1 MTKVSFIV
9 LVDDKLA
16 NIEECIVSITNQK
29 CIEKEII
36 LISNTYSEKD
46 ITSVISD
53 LDLCKE
59 IYYVCDKNLKNVG
72 SLRNKSLECITGDFV
87 CFANSNDF
95 YEENSVHKLVKESI
109 SSGSEVVIGRVYE
122 LDSKNGAYEFK
133 KIDKSLKGKQVLKS
147 NENLAVLKDLFLN
160 NKLFNVDS
168 IRKHNL
174 SFADT
179 EYYDYYPFVVNALIA
194 SKTVSLIPKA
204 HYVERIKVGLD
215 KIKNP
220 IREERIDESQ
230 VSDMI
235 KVLNFMIGKPYDNLA
250 VEIMKEKYLKFLIKR
265 GMKYKNISQDV
276 TSLFDKISDSLNCI
290 DLTKY
295 KLSNK
300 NLKILSLIKNKKYE
314 EYFDYLEELR
324 KSSEKKKNFKIYLTY
339 TIFKNLYNIMTL
351 LPIRENRVLFL
362 SHSPGMDGNFEYI
375 YDEVVKHNKSVRKKE
390 RFDCK
395 FATTKTGLFGRAIM
409 PIKLARAEY
418 IILCE
423 NVPFFQHIEV
433 REDTKVIQS
442 WHAAGAFKKFGF
454 STCYLDGGPN
464 PFENKKVKIHC
475 GYDYAT
481 VSSKEVA
488 QHYAEAFRLDVD
500 KVIPVGLPR
509 ADFFFDEKKVND
521 TRERVYKLYPK
532 LKDRKVI
539 LYAPTFRGF
548 GQKRKSFEMEFDMNE
563 IARNIPDEYIIALK
577 LHPSVESSDIIIDE
591 DVKDKV
597 INISEYKD
605 ANDILTITDLL
616 ITDYS
621 SIIFDYSLLGKPM
634 IFYAYDLEEY
644 LVDRDF
650 YYEYEEFIPGPLA
663 RTNKDIIEL
672 INNDQFDLDVVDRFC
687 RKFFVEKDGKNSKRF
702 VEEVLLKI

>member
-687 RKFFVEKDGKNSKRF
+687 RKFFVEKDGNNSKRF